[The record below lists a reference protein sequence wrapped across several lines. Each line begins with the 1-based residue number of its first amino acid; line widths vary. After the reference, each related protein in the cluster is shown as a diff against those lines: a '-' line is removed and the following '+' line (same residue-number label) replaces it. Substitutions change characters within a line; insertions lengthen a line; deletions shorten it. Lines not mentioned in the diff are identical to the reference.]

1 MHEGRP
7 YELWIPAT
15 EPPWPGMV
23 ILHGAGSCK
32 ENHADF
38 ARSCVARGWAAITF
52 DQRGHG
58 DSEDEMAPAAVGDV
72 GRMARLLAETDGVDP
87 ERICVR
93 GSSMG
98 GFMAIHAAAVSD
110 RIAGVIAICPASE
123 GNLLDGLRRERFE
136 MRVDRGALEA
146 WLGEHD
152 VADAVALAGSKPIL
166 FLHAQGDEQ
175 IDVAQTEALVAA
187 AEPPVEAIIV
197 PGGHHRSLQHD
208 AELHESPCAGSRRRC
223 DEFGAPARS
232 IDHRP
237 RRRRTGR

>member
-1 MHEGRP
+1 
-7 YELWIPAT
+7 
-15 EPPWPGMV
+15 MV

-58 DSEDEMAPAAVGDV
+58 DAEDEMAPAAVGDV

-87 ERICVR
+87 ERVCAR

-123 GNLLDGLRRERFE
+123 ENLLDGLRRERFE
-136 MRVDRGALEA
+136 MRVDRDALEA
-146 WLGEHD
+146 WLGEHE
-152 VADAVALAGSKPIL
+152 VADAVALVGSKPLL
-166 FLHAQGDEQ
+166 FLHARGDEQ
-175 IDVAQTEALVAA
+175 IDVAQTEALAAA
-187 AEPPVEAIIV
+187 AEPPVETIIV

-208 AELHESPCAGSRRRC
+208 AELHEVALRWLEKALLDGQG
-223 DEFGAPARS
+223 F
-232 IDHRP
+232 
-237 RRRRTGR
+237 